1 MGTEINKPVQKQ
13 KLQQSEARPGKT
25 FLKRTTVEEMKTWA
39 DKATRSCFSF
49 LKWKKNSWCN
59 SQVYMFVTRPNPERF
74 WTNSGFALWHF
85 KPATCNFTANVWCG
99 VGSWHR
105 SYIDHAVVP
114 SVCVCTLLT
123 PRSESTVFIWVR
135 LPHSQLL
142 ESWLMLY
149 VKQPPLTISHLEGNF
164 SPSFLLSSSFS
175 HAFSG
180 LQSSTVGL
188 LHSLYVHIKR
198 SFLKKKKKKMLK
210 KRKCQAAV
218 QSNDTK

>member
-1 MGTEINKPVQKQ
+1 MT
-13 KLQQSEARPGKT
+13 LQTRNMQFYSERMMRRWELT
-25 FLKRTTVEEMKTWA
+25 
-39 DKATRSCFSF
+39 
-49 LKWKKNSWCN
+49 
-59 SQVYMFVTRPNPERF
+59 QVI
-74 WTNSGFALWHF
+74 
-85 KPATCNFTANVWCG
+85 
-99 VGSWHR
+99 HR
-105 SYIDHAVVP
+105 SRCCSICVC
-114 SVCVCTLLT
+114 VCVCTLLT

-198 SFLKKKKKKMLK
+198 SFLKKKNVEEKKMPGCRSVK
-210 KRKCQAAV
+210 WHKIINVDFQPCHCVSSESGNFWVVSFGVSRY
-218 QSNDTK
+218 

>member
-1 MGTEINKPVQKQ
+1 MTKKTAELKKKIIWSRCNSRLIGSNGALLISFSGHKIQETEKGKKKRKMGTEINKPVQKQ
-13 KLQQSEARPGKT
+13 KLLQSEARPGKT

-114 SVCVCTLLT
+114 SVCVC
-123 PRSESTVFIWVR
+123 VCVR
-135 LPHSQLL
+135 
-142 ESWLMLY
+142 
-149 VKQPPLTISHLEGNF
+149 
-164 SPSFLLSSSFS
+164 
-175 HAFSG
+175 
-180 LQSSTVGL
+180 
-188 LHSLYVHIKR
+188 
-198 SFLKKKKKKMLK
+198 
-210 KRKCQAAV
+210 C
-218 QSNDTK
+218 

>member
-1 MGTEINKPVQKQ
+1 
-13 KLQQSEARPGKT
+13 
-25 FLKRTTVEEMKTWA
+25 MKTWA

-114 SVCVCTLLT
+114 SVCVCVYVANSSQWVNCFHLGSSSSLTASGILTHAVCQSSLLSLSHTSRGILARPSFFLLLFLTLSL
-123 PRSESTVFIWVR
+123 V
-135 LPHSQLL
+135 
-142 ESWLMLY
+142 Y
-149 VKQPPLTISHLEGNF
+149 SHLQ
-164 SPSFLLSSSFS
+164 
-175 HAFSG
+175 SG
-180 LQSSTVGL
+180 YCTVYMCTSKG
-188 LHSLYVHIKR
+188 H
-198 SFLKKKKKKMLK
+198 FWKKKMLK